1 MRTLRCRLLISL
13 FTLEADFLTTVKQY
27 HTALIVDKKV
37 GTGLYK
43 PRSSLAESIE
53 VHPMKLTNCVLAFA
67 LVLACLIGCKSGRT
81 STSSGVGNNDGSK
94 NSNSTSSTT
103 STAPTPDI
111 GGKYSV
117 SGSNP
122 GGTIYK
128 GTLEVIKRGDV
139 YQFRWNAG
147 EQYDGVGVASGNIV
161 AVAFASGANGKG
173 CGVID
178 YTIQGDGTLDGKW
191 GYWGVNEAGS
201 ERATRS
207 SGSGLVGEYDAT
219 GKNPD
224 GKEYK
229 ATLTVEPAVN
239 LYRFLWSNNTEGLG
253 IKRGDNIAVGIG
265 GARCGFVTYEIQS
278 DGTLDG
284 IWGGY
289 GTEKTGTEKATK
301 Q

>member
-1 MRTLRCRLLISL
+1 MKTI
-13 FTLEADFLTTVKQY
+13 
-27 HTALIVDKKV
+27 
-37 GTGLYK
+37 GT
-43 PRSSLAESIE
+43 
-53 VHPMKLTNCVLAFA
+53 VLAII
-67 LVLACLIGCKSGRT
+67 LLTACLSGCKSGKT
-81 STSSGVGNNDGSK
+81 VPNNDNGNSAPK
-94 NSNSTSSTT
+94 NSNSATTT
-103 STAPTPDI
+103 STNPNNTATAPTPDI
-111 GGKYSV
+111 AGKYNV
-117 SGSNP
+117 SGDNP
-122 GGTIYK
+122 TGTVYK

-147 EQYDGVGVASGNIV
+147 EQYDGVGVANGNIV
-161 AVAFASGANGKG
+161 AVAFASGADGKG

-178 YTIQGDGTLDGKW
+178 YAIQSDGTLEGKW
-191 GYWGVNEAGS
+191 GYWGVNQMGT
-201 ERATRS
+201 ERATRT
-207 SGSGLVGEYDAT
+207 SGSGLAGQYDAS

-253 IKRGDNIAVGIG
+253 IKRGDNVAVGIG
-265 GARCGFVTYEIQS
+265 GSRCGFVTYEIQS

>member
-1 MRTLRCRLLISL
+1 
-13 FTLEADFLTTVKQY
+13 
-27 HTALIVDKKV
+27 
-37 GTGLYK
+37 
-43 PRSSLAESIE
+43 
-53 VHPMKLTNCVLAFA
+53 MKLTNCVLAFG
-67 LVLACLIGCKSGRT
+67 LVLACLIGCKSGKT
-81 STSSGVGNNDGSK
+81 STSSSGNNDVPK
-94 NSNSTSSTT
+94 NSNSTSTT
-103 STAPTPDI
+103 NNTAPTPDI
-111 GGKYSV
+111 SGKYSV

-122 GGTIYK
+122 SGTTYK

-147 EQYDGVGVASGNIV
+147 AQSDGVGVANNNIV

-178 YTIQGDGTLDGKW
+178 YVIQSDGTLDGKW
-191 GYWGVNEAGS
+191 GSWGVNEVGT
-201 ERATRS
+201 ERAART
-207 SGSGLVGEYDAT
+207 SGSGLVGEYAAT

-224 GKEYK
+224 GKEYE
-229 ATLTVEPAVN
+229 ATLTIEPAVN
-239 LYRFLWSNNTEGLG
+239 RYRFVWSNNTEGLG
-253 IKRGDNIAVGIG
+253 IKRGENVAVGIG
-265 GARCGFVTYEIQS
+265 GSRCGFVTYEIQS